1 MISDFDIIPLLR
13 RTGIVDRGEVAAAIK
28 FSELEALVCS
38 SMLFTSSL
46 PKLSVASIDMFE
58 VSTVGCVGCGG
69 AYWPCSSGSET
80 MD

>member
-28 FSELEALVCS
+28 FSELEALFCS

-58 VSTVGCVGCGG
+58 GVHGG
-69 AYWPCSSGSET
+69 LRLLRRGILAL
-80 MD
+80 